1 MYYSTCDSISQ
12 RNLPTWVAV
21 DLSNVTYSILCSKEA
36 HLLSHSNGMPTRIS
50 STHRC
55 LLSWSSPS
63 RSQLWFNTHKKK
75 NTQKKNPTYPWKCHL
90 CIFFSFAV
98 ISMIYV
104 CIRMMTWYTSKVLFS
119 SKVNLFFSWK
129 ADLQRG
135 NREREGTLFTASFP
149 NRL

>member
-63 RSQLWFNTHKKK
+63 RSQLWFNT
-75 NTQKKNPTYPWKCHL
+75 QKKIPKRKTQLTHGNVIYVF
-90 CIFFSFAV
+90 FFSFAV